1 MRIAWIST
9 QGSGQFSQLWLVP
22 NKSISVCKV
31 QILVSIP
38 CTILSIQSTILY
50 ILFYLIMAITVTD
63 QRNLIYEYVQKFVTN
78 DYDAKNFLRRVW
90 EYEEWN
96 DDDLQEQVRL
106 RIQQAKDTHI
116 QCTLDIIFA
125 YTMDNMS
132 YLRSMLSSEQEQ
144 IDIHESLYGKR
155 MS

>member
-1 MRIAWIST
+1 MLWNISY
-9 QGSGQFSQLWLVP
+9 
-22 NKSISVCKV
+22 KV

-144 IDIHESLYGKR
+144 HDCCDERWDSKA
-155 MS
+155 MSFVSWNNSKEVQEKYK

>member
-1 MRIAWIST
+1 
-9 QGSGQFSQLWLVP
+9 
-22 NKSISVCKV
+22 
-31 QILVSIP
+31 
-38 CTILSIQSTILY
+38 
-50 ILFYLIMAITVTD
+50 MAITVTD

-106 RIQQAKDTHI
+106 RTQQAKDTHI

-144 IDIHESLYGKR
+144 IDIHESIYGKR
-155 MS
+155 TS